1 MRCWEFTSE
10 ARWLR
15 HARVHLAHL
24 FPYLLQQ
31 PGYNKRL
38 RRAAALIRHCILVL
52 AAATWHND
60 HTRQSACAP

>member
-1 MRCWEFTSE
+1 
-10 ARWLR
+10 
-15 HARVHLAHL
+15 VHLAHL